1 MDIKALRYFIEV
13 VRRQSFT
20 RAADALFVTQ
30 PTISKMVKQLEEE
43 LGMQLII
50 REGRSFQLSD
60 AGKVA
65 YERGQDVLAAMGR
78 LKTELTDLSALTRG
92 ELIVGLP
99 PMVGG
104 AFFAPV
110 VGAFRAH
117 YPNVEL
123 KVVEYGARSIE
134 SNIRSGQLEIGVAV
148 LPVDRQVFNT
158 FSFVRDRL
166 CLVAPAQSRWH
177 GKRSVKL
184 ADIADEPIVF
194 YPEDFSLSTLVSEGF
209 RKLGK
214 TINIAGR
221 SAHWDFIAA
230 MVEARLGIALLPES
244 VAARLYGHPFDVI
257 PLDEKNIIWHLALI
271 WQKDV
276 YLSHAARAWIQ
287 MSRDMLGSLE

>member
-43 LGMQLII
+43 LGVPLII

-65 YERGQDVLAAMGR
+65 YERGQDVLAAMSR
-78 LKTELTDLSALTRG
+78 LKTELSDLSALTRG

-110 VGAFRAH
+110 VSSFRAH

-123 KVVEYGARSIE
+123 KMVEYGARSIE

-166 CLVAPAQSRWH
+166 CLVAPDQSRWH
-177 GKRSVKL
+177 GKRSIKL
-184 ADIADEPIVF
+184 ADIVDEPIVF
-194 YPEDFSLSTLVSEGF
+194 YPEDFSLSTLVSQGF
-209 RKLGK
+209 RRLGK
-214 TINIAGR
+214 TIHIAGR

-244 VAARLYGHPFDVI
+244 VAARLYGRPFDVI
-257 PLDEKNIIWHLALI
+257 PLDEKEIIWHLALI